1 MQEMKETG
9 ARLRALV
16 ARLQPLLYAITADK
30 AAQRPAP
37 GKWSPKEI
45 LGHLCD
51 SASNNQQK
59 FVRTARA
66 PEGHL
71 DMVGYQQEGWVVLQ
85 DYQSR
90 DWAELVAF
98 WAAFNLHIA
107 HIMAQLP
114 AAAAGHTISI
124 DGSAPYRLD
133 FIVGDYVEHLL
144 HHARQMGIDTETLH

>member
-45 LGHLCD
+45 
-51 SASNNQQK
+51 
-59 FVRTARA
+59 
-66 PEGHL
+66 
-71 DMVGYQQEGWVVLQ
+71 VGYQQEGWVVLQ